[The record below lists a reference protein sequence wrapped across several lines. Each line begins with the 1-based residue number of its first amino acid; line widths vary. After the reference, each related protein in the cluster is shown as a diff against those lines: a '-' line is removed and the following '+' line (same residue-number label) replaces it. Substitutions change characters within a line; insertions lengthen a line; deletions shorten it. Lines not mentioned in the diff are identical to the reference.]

1 MGRIPRID
9 KHIINARRRSG
20 VHKGVGRSTDN
31 LPRFERRCRKLRR
44 VEVPRQVDRL
54 GIGGVVGGDIL
65 GDDLERPLSVLVGL
79 VAEVRS
85 DEDIDRIAE
94 ALALK
99 LKKVAFNTP

>member
-31 LPRFERRCRKLRR
+31 LPRFERRFRDFRR
-44 VEVPRQVDRL
+44 IEVARQIDRL
-54 GIGGVVGGDIL
+54 RVRDVMRGDIF